1 MFTEIGIENFKAFGK
16 MQRMPLKPITLLYGP
31 NSSGKSSLIQS
42 LLLFKQTLE
51 ESTNDEIPLLS
62 RGSLVDLGDYS
73 EFIHKHDDKREFKM
87 SFSFNFVWE
96 PDVINIC
103 SNSAPLR
110 EDEVM
115 TLEFTFHKDKTGD
128 IIVKSIRLFYLRN
141 PEPLLVYKNVLL
153 YPKLVRRIMN
163 GRKKG
168 SLPDSF
174 DKAMLFLE
182 KINFNSEFIKANWDS
197 LAKYY
202 KNSKKSDAASDQ
214 GDFPEDEPTLA
225 TLPAV
230 DDEEIESSID
240 IAGPSDKILRA
251 ILSNS
256 YEWDF
261 SEDEHMLTTLPA
273 IHGDEIKARIKIA
286 GHLDKIIRS
295 FCKNS
300 FENFSQIR
308 LPLNDRII
316 KLSKC
321 FPYGL
326 VGREHYWNYVK
337 VRHLYDYAGLFNRQS
352 EYRLIVPVDF
362 ILLITALLTQYLD
375 KIIHIGPLRESPGRA
390 YQFSGNAGAD
400 VGKSGKYMP
409 DILFKRPDIV
419 ENVNHWFN
427 KFEIGYELKVERFKR
442 NLFALTL
449 FDKKNE
455 CEVSPTDVGF
465 GISQL
470 LPIIV
475 QGTLPGYIYPGYK
488 IICIEQPEIHLH
500 PRLQAELGSFFAN
513 CINPSRPM
521 KEKGSDDADI
531 NGNQFIIET
540 HSEHLILRLLRLIRN
555 TTNGELEEGEKPLR
569 PEDVAVIYAK
579 PTENGTELMEMRI
592 SEDGDFIDKWP
603 DGFFTEREKE
613 LF

>member
-1 MFTEIGIENFKAFGK
+1 MFTEIGIENFKVFGK

-51 ESTNDEIPLLS
+51 ESTNDEVALLS

-87 SFSFNFVWE
+87 SFSFNFAWE
-96 PDVINIC
+96 PEVYSIC
-103 SNSAPLR
+103 LKSAPLR

-115 TLEFTFHKDKTGD
+115 TLEFTFLKDKTQD
-128 IIVKSIRLFYLRN
+128 VMVKSIRLFYLRN
-141 PEPLLVYKNVLL
+141 PEPLLVYKNLL
-153 YPKLVRRIMN
+153 LCRRVVSRIM
-163 GRKKG
+163 RKLEEYRY
-168 SLPDSF
+168 LPVHLFRKS
-174 DKAMLFLE
+174 MLYLE
-182 KINFNSEFIKANWDS
+182 SINLNSEFIKANWHY
-197 LAKYY
+197 LAQYY
-202 KNSKKSDAASDQ
+202 RNSAKRAEENVQWEFSSNLHMLETLYYTINTKSA
-214 GDFPEDEPTLA
+214 
-225 TLPAV
+225 
-230 DDEEIESSID
+230 EE
-240 IAGPSDKILRA
+240 
-251 ILSNS
+251 S
-256 YEWDF
+256 YQWDF
-261 SEDEHMLTTLPA
+261 SKDLHMLETIPA
-273 IHGDEIKARIKIA
+273 FTDEGIKERNKELRYLEKIQ
-286 GHLDKIIRS
+286 RS
-295 FCKNS
+295 FEKNS
-300 FENFSQIR
+300 IEDFSHIGMPPTSSDR
-308 LPLNDRII
+308 LI
-316 KLSKC
+316 KLAKC
-321 FPYGL
+321 FPS
-326 VGREHYWNYVK
+326 VSE
-337 VRHLYDYAGLFNRQS
+337 AGSFIRQS
-352 EYRLIVPVDF
+352 EYTQIIPVDF
-362 ILLITALLTQYLD
+362 ILPITDLLSQYLN
-375 KIIHIGPLRESPGRA
+375 KIIHIGPLRDFPGRA

-427 KFEIGYELKVERFKR
+427 KFEMGYELKVERFKR

-449 FDKKNE
+449 VDKKNG

-475 QGTLPGYIYPGYK
+475 QGILPDYSISGYK

-555 TTNGELEEGEKPLR
+555 TTNGDLEEGEKPLR

-579 PTENGTELMEMRI
+579 PTENGTELMELRI